1 MQFLQINFP
10 TIFFFHFVPLLFYC
24 PLIYFLVQLCHDGR
38 ISLGTCEIKMTT
50 KFCFRIF
57 CQKVIG
63 EKKPIPF
70 LKFQYVLISKLSPTN
85 CLELCKSHQFSVLQM
100 TWKIIFWYEKVLID
114 CPCLWGY
121 HIRHDQGHVGCKF
134 QLLIISHWYPY
145 LLATWKTSSVKG

>member
-1 MQFLQINFP
+1 MKSI
-10 TIFFFHFVPLLFYC
+10 
-24 PLIYFLVQLCHDGR
+24 
-38 ISLGTCEIKMTT
+38 T

-121 HIRHDQGHVGCKF
+121 HIRLDQGHVRCKF
-134 QLLIISHWYPY
+134 QLLIISHSYPY
-145 LLATWKTSSVKG
+145 LLATWKTSSVKGLPRWENLITIIWIWKCTFLMMIKLNWFYGMVDW